1 MTSRNLVA
9 SLNQLEIL
17 MRLAHVLELIPVATS
32 RAKEVAAEVVDGWL
46 NLGKFQINGAS
57 FASLHG
63 APPCKKGIVA

>member
-1 MTSRNLVA
+1 MTLRNLVA
-9 SLNQLEIL
+9 RLGQLKITI
-17 MRLAHVLELIPVATS
+17 RPAHVLEFVSIPAS
-32 RAKEVAAEVVDGWL
+32 RAKEIATEMVDGMF